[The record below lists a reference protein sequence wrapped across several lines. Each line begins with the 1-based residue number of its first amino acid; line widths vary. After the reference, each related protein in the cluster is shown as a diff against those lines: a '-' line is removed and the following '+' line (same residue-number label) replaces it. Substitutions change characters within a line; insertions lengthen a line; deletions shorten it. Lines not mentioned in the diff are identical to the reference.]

1 MSINSAMLSGVSAL
15 IANSAALG
23 AVSDNISNINTVGY
37 KENSTQFEDL
47 VTSKAATGNYN
58 SGGVQ
63 ANVSQLISQQGQ
75 FTQTSSN
82 TDMAINGNGFFVVS
96 GTAAG
101 LSSTS
106 GPSFTRAG
114 SFTADA
120 NGDLVNS
127 AGLYLQGWAAN
138 SAGVITTDPSDLSK
152 LSTINVNSI
161 ANSPDPTTTTSVNA
175 NLNSTTATSAAA
187 ATYAAGDMAAGTVTP
202 DYHTQLTVYDSQ
214 GGQHTL
220 QLDFLQAS
228 TNANPNTWKVE
239 VVSNPASDTT
249 GVNGLVASGQVTFN
263 TDGSI
268 SGSTLPANLAVTYS
282 NTGLGSQSIALN
294 LGTTA
299 GSGALTQYASAST
312 TNSTS
317 VDGGASGSLTKVT
330 VSGSGLVT
338 ANFSNGATRTIAQVA
353 LATFPDPD
361 GLAASSGNA
370 YVATDAS
377 GDFNLKQ
384 PGVGGSGEIQSAQL
398 EASTVDLSTEFT
410 NLIITQRAY
419 SAASKI
425 ITTADQMLQELIQ
438 VKQ

>member
-63 ANVSQLISQQGQ
+63 ANVTQLISQQGQ

-82 TDMAINGNGFFVVS
+82 TDLAINGNGFFVVS
-96 GTAAG
+96 NTAAG
-101 LSSTS
+101 LSATS

-120 NGDLVNS
+120 NGNLENS
-127 AGLYLQGWAAN
+127 AGLYLQGWVAN

-152 LSTINVNSI
+152 LSTININDI
-161 ANSPDPTTTTSVNA
+161 ANSPDPTTTASVNA
-175 NLNSTTATSAAA
+175 NLNSATTTSAAA
-187 ATYAAGDMAAGTVTP
+187 ATYTAGQMAAGTVTP
-202 DYHTQLTVYDSQ
+202 DYTTQLTVYDSQ

-228 TNANPNTWKVE
+228 TNANPNTWDVE
-239 VVSNPASDTT
+239 VVSQPASDTT
-249 GVNGLVASGQVTFN
+249 GTNGLVASGKVTFN
-263 TDGSI
+263 TDGTI
-268 SGSTLPANLAVTYS
+268 SGSTLPANLTLNYS
-282 NTGLGSQSIALN
+282 NTGLGTQTVALN

-299 GSGALTQYASAST
+299 GSGALTQYASTST

-317 VDGGASGSLTKVT
+317 VDGGPSGSLTKVT
-330 VSGSGLVT
+330 VGTDGIVT
-338 ANFSNGATRTIAQVA
+338 ADFSNGATRNIAQVA
-353 LATFPDPD
+353 IATFPDPD

-384 PGVGGSGEIQSAQL
+384 PGVGGAGQVESDQL

-425 ITTADQMLQELIQ
+425 ITTADQMLQELIE